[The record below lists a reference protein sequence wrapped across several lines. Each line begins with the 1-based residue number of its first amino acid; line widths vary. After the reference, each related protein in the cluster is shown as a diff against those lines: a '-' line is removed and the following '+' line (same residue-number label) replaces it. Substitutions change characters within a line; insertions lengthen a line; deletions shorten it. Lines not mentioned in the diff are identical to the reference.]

1 MRMAHTAAMHTTW
14 ERGRPARI
22 AAPRARRRPPP

>member
-1 MRMAHTAAMHTTW
+1 MRMAHHAAMTMTW

-22 AAPRARRRPPP
+22 AAPRAR

>member
-1 MRMAHTAAMHTTW
+1 MRMAHHAAMTMAW

-22 AAPRARRRPPP
+22 AAPRAR

>member
-1 MRMAHTAAMHTTW
+1 MRMVPNAAMNMTW

-22 AAPRARRRPPP
+22 ASPRAR